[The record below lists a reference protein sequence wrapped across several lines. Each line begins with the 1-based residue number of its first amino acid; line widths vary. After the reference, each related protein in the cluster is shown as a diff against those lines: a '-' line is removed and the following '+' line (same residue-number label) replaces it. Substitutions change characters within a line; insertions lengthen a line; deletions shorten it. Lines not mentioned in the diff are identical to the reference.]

1 MDETIIIAKTRWRL
15 RRLIG
20 GVERHLKQLGL
31 PSHPQKSLMGRLG
44 HGCRTHWI
52 SFLSY
57 LITGSKVRLSSEA
70 LRRHHPM
77 ARQIYMQCKT
87 RQRQAARGFADGRT
101 IAELA
106 LPWLQVSARITLI
119 PQMGDASYAYVR
131 RCAYDKSFLAW
142 AH

>member
-77 ARQIYMQCKT
+77 ARKIYKQCKT
-87 RQRQAARGFADGRT
+87 RQRQAAQGFADGNT
-101 IAELA
+101 TAGFTS
-106 LPWLQVSARITLI
+106 PWLQARARITLT
-119 PQMGDASYAYVR
+119 PQMRDPSYADVR
-131 RCAYDKSFLAW
+131 RCAYDKRFLAW